1 MGNRTHYRPT
11 RANIDLEAIRN
22 NVRNVK
28 NHLTNAS
35 EIIAVVK
42 ADGYGHGDVE
52 VAAAALEAGAK
63 MVAVATP
70 DEAVRLR
77 MAGISGDI
85 LVMGPSPS
93 SFASKAAELGISVT
107 VWDAAWLRQ
116 VSCDRLGCGNQLKLH
131 VKIDSGM
138 GRIGLRDVDALHA
151 LVSFV
156 EQLGAVRTGWCFYTF
171 RIVRMKNIRTKRLNN
186 SKYLWI

>member
-11 RANIDLEAIRN
+11 QAIVNLEAIRN

-28 NHLTNAS
+28 NHLTNDS

-52 VAAAALEAGAK
+52 VAAAAFEAGAK

-85 LVMGPSPS
+85 LVMGPSPA
-93 SFASKAAELGISVT
+93 SFADKAAELGITVT
-107 VWDAAWLRQ
+107 V
-116 VSCDRLGCGNQLKLH
+116 SGCS
-131 VKIDSGM
+131 SG
-138 GRIGLRDVDALHA
+138 
-151 LVSFV
+151 
-156 EQLGAVRTGWCFYTF
+156 C
-171 RIVRMKNIRTKRLNN
+171 
-186 SKYLWI
+186 SK

>member
-11 RANIDLEAIRN
+11 RAIVNLEAIRN

-63 MVAVATP
+63 MVSVATP

-85 LVMGPSPS
+85 LVMGPSPV
-93 SFASKAAELGISVT
+93 SFARKAAELGISVT
-107 VWDAAWLRQ
+107 VSDVAWLRQ
-116 VSCDRLGCGNQLKLH
+116 VSCDSLELWKS
-131 VKIDSGM
+131 VKI
-138 GRIGLRDVDALHA
+138 
-151 LVSFV
+151 
-156 EQLGAVRTGWCFYTF
+156 TC
-171 RIVRMKNIRTKRLNN
+171 KNRQW
-186 SKYLWI
+186 YG